1 VVGWYHRL
9 SGHEF
14 GQTLGD
20 NEGQG
25 SLACCSPACQGS
37 QRVGHDLVT
46 EQGSGNEGWR
56 EWTKEGDMSVKRCVT
71 ELTIV

>member
-1 VVGWYHRL
+1 M
-9 SGHEF
+9 
-14 GQTLGD
+14 
-20 NEGQG
+20 
-25 SLACCSPACQGS
+25 PACQGS